1 MDQRHKLK
9 TYNYKT
15 LRRKHRGK
23 LHDIGISNDFLYMTP
38 KAQATKAKV
47 DKQDNIKVKNF
58 CTPNKNK
65 ISNPCNEKATYG
77 MGENICKS

>member
-38 KAQATKAKV
+38 KAQATKAKI
-47 DKQDNIKVKNF
+47 DKQDNIKVKKLLHIKQQQ
-58 CTPNKNK
+58 NKQ
-65 ISNPCNEKATYG
+65 S
-77 MGENICKS
+77 M